1 MKVVGILTEDPRRYY
16 EMLTALRNE
25 GLRHISL
32 DFSEPL
38 PANVSVVITTEE
50 ERARIPFDSVITDE
64 DPDSAILKIKSILAG
79 EGETDHL
86 TVGID
91 PGDRPGIAVLANG
104 VVLARTLAPTPE
116 AVGEVVQD
124 ALSRYAPSQVTIRLG
139 NGDRTNRNRI
149 FNALWDL
156 GYVGE
161 MVDERNTTRRSKTP
175 DEDAAVSIALTPGY
189 RPKRRQQV
197 EPAPGEIRN
206 IQRLSREHS
215 NGELTIS
222 KKLAARIALGE
233 ISMEEAVRLQRS
245 ARSQSV

>member
-32 DFSEPL
+32 DFSESL

-50 ERARIPFDSVITDE
+50 ERARVPFDRVITDA

-79 EGETDHL
+79 EEETEHL

-91 PGDRPGIAVLANG
+91 PGERPGVAVLANG
-104 VVLARTLAPTPE
+104 VVLARTLASTPE
-116 AVGEVVQD
+116 AVGEIVQD

-175 DEDAAVSIALTPGY
+175 DEDAAVAIALTPGY

-233 ISMEEAVRLQRS
+233 ISMEEAVSLQRS
-245 ARSQSV
+245 ARSQKA